1 LERGAV
7 PQQQIVNDLMALI
20 NFSREDFIDA
30 VANGSKH
37 FTIRQLRKK
46 PIKKG
51 ETLQLYTG
59 LRTKQARKL
68 KDTVCKNI
76 WDIKIENKKNEFFF
90 WLDNK
95 QLSLTRVNDI
105 SNKIG
110 FDSVEEWLEYFK
122 VKYKFPFKGQL
133 IEWE

>member
-1 LERGAV
+1 
-7 PQQQIVNDLMALI
+7 MALI
-20 NFSREDFIDA
+20 NFSREDFVKA

-46 PIKKG
+46 PVKKG

-68 KDTVCKNI
+68 REAVCTNVG
-76 WDIKIENKKNEFFF
+76 DIKIENKRKEFLF
-90 WLDNK
+90 LLENK
-95 QLSLTRVNDI
+95 PLSLEEVQDI
-105 SNKIG
+105 SNKVG
-110 FDSVEEWLEYFK
+110 FDSVEDWIEYFK
-122 VKYKFPFKGQL
+122 NKYKFPFKGQL

>member
-1 LERGAV
+1 
-7 PQQQIVNDLMALI
+7 MALI
-20 NFSREDFIDA
+20 NFSREDFVEA

-37 FTIRQLRKK
+37 FTIRQVRKK

-59 LRTKQARKL
+59 LRTKKARKL
-68 KDTVCKNI
+68 REAICKNVG
-76 WDIKIENKKNEFFF
+76 DIKIENKRKEFLF
-90 WLDNK
+90 WLNNK
-95 QLSLTRVNDI
+95 QLSLAQVEDI

-110 FDSVEEWLEYFK
+110 FDSVQEWLTYFK
-122 VKYKFPFKGQL
+122 KKYKFPFKGQL

>member
-1 LERGAV
+1 
-7 PQQQIVNDLMALI
+7 MALI

-51 ETLQLYTG
+51 EALQLYTG
-59 LRTKQARKL
+59 LRTKYARKL
-68 KDTVCKNI
+68 RDAVCKNT
-76 WDIKIENKKNEFFF
+76 WAIKIENKKNEFLF
-90 WLDNK
+90 WLNDK
-95 QLSLTRVNDI
+95 QLRLRQLKDI
-105 SNKIG
+105 SDKIG
-110 FDSVEEWLEYFK
+110 FDSVDQWIEYFK
-122 VKYKFPFKGQL
+122 EKYKFPFKGQL

>member
-1 LERGAV
+1 
-7 PQQQIVNDLMALI
+7 MALI
-20 NFSREDFIDA
+20 NFSREDFVNA
-30 VANGSKH
+30 VADGSKH
-37 FTIRQLRKK
+37 FTIRQLRKN
-46 PIKKG
+46 PVKKG

-68 KDTVCKNI
+68 REAVCKNVG
-76 WDIKIENKKNEFFF
+76 DIKIENTKKEFLF

-95 QLSLTRVNDI
+95 QLSLAQVKDI

-110 FDSVEEWLEYFK
+110 FDSVDEWIEYFK
-122 VKYKFPFKGQL
+122 KKYKFPFKGQL

>member
-1 LERGAV
+1 
-7 PQQQIVNDLMALI
+7 MALI

-51 ETLQLYTG
+51 EALQLHTG

-68 KDTVCKNI
+68 RDAVCKNT
-76 WDIKIENKKNEFFF
+76 WDIKIETRKNEFLF
-90 WLDNK
+90 WRDNK
-95 QLSLTRVNDI
+95 QLSLKDVNDI

-110 FDSVEEWLEYFK
+110 FKSTEE
-122 VKYKFPFKGQL
+122 
-133 IEWE
+133 

>member
-1 LERGAV
+1 MLTIKCNRY
-7 PQQQIVNDLMALI
+7 IRALI

-30 VANGSKH
+30 VADGSKH

-68 KDTVCKNI
+68 RDAVCKHV
-76 WDIKIENKKNEFFF
+76 WEIKIENKKSEFLF

-95 QLSLTRVNDI
+95 QLSSKKVKDI

-110 FDSVEEWLEYFK
+110 FDSIENWIEYFK
-122 VKYKFPFKGQL
+122 EKYKFPFKGQL

>member
-1 LERGAV
+1 
-7 PQQQIVNDLMALI
+7 MALI
-20 NFSREDFIDA
+20 NFSREDFVKA

-68 KDTVCKNI
+68 REAVCKNVG
-76 WDIKIENKKNEFFF
+76 DIKIENKRKEFLF

-95 QLSLTRVNDI
+95 PLSLEQVQDI
-105 SNKIG
+105 SNKVG
-110 FDSVEEWLEYFK
+110 FDSVEDWIEYFK
-122 VKYKFPFKGQL
+122 NKYKFPFKGQL

>member
-1 LERGAV
+1 
-7 PQQQIVNDLMALI
+7 MALI

-37 FTIRQLRKK
+37 FTIRQLRKN

-59 LRTKQARKL
+59 LRTKQAKKL
-68 KDTVCKNI
+68 KDTICKNV
-76 WDIKIENKKNEFFF
+76 WDIKIENKKNEFLF
-90 WLDNK
+90 WLEGK
-95 QLSLTRVNDI
+95 ELTTKKVKDI

-110 FDSVEEWLEYFK
+110 FDSVEEWIEYFK
-122 VKYKFPFKGQL
+122 EKYKFPFKGQL

>member
-1 LERGAV
+1 
-7 PQQQIVNDLMALI
+7 MALI
-20 NFSREDFIDA
+20 NFSRKDFVDA
-30 VANGSKH
+30 VADGSKH

-51 ETLQLYTG
+51 EALQLYTG
-59 LRTKQARKL
+59 LRTKHARKL
-68 KDTVCKNI
+68 REALCKNV
-76 WDIKIENKKNEFFF
+76 WGLKIENKKNEFLF

-95 QLSLTRVNDI
+95 ELSKTQVKEV

-110 FDSVEEWLEYFK
+110 FDSVEEWIEYFK
-122 VKYKFPFKGQL
+122 QKYKFPFKGQL

>member
-1 LERGAV
+1 
-7 PQQQIVNDLMALI
+7 MALI
-20 NFSREDFIDA
+20 NFSREDFVDA
-30 VANGSKH
+30 VADGSKH

-51 ETLQLYTG
+51 EALQLYTG

-68 KDTVCKNI
+68 RDAVCKNV
-76 WDIKIENKKNEFFF
+76 WNIKIQNKKSEFLF
-90 WLDNK
+90 WLDNN
-95 QLSLTRVNDI
+95 QLSLKEVKGI

-110 FDSVEEWLEYFK
+110 FGSVEEWIEYFK
-122 VKYKFPFKGQL
+122 EKYKFPFKGHL